1 VKKAQ
6 ESTNLR
12 ARKMMKGK
20 MEPFVVP
27 TMVREMPIEVHV
39 VKQTTSSTTYDI
51 SILKII
57 EGEEVRDTKDDVTT
71 RRIVKG
77 AELGN

>member
-1 VKKAQ
+1 
-6 ESTNLR
+6 
-12 ARKMMKGK
+12 MMKGK